1 MKRDQ
6 ITVENCR
13 KALVALSIP
22 VLFFS
27 SVAKAELGEAL
38 VLCKHNK
45 NVRTLRIEMGSDQK
59 CKAIYTK
66 QGIDQTIGSAQYLNS
81 CTEIVAGVRKTLEEA
96 KWSCRDVKE
105 ARTSSVSTVVE

>member
-1 MKRDQ
+1 M
-6 ITVENCR
+6 
-13 KALVALSIP
+13 SIP

-27 SVAKAELGEAL
+27 SLANAELGDAL

-45 NVRTLRIEMGSDQK
+45 NVRTLRIEMGADQK
-59 CKAIYTK
+59 CRAIYTK

-81 CTEIVAGVRKTLEEA
+81 CTEIVQGVRKTLEDA

-105 ARTSSVSTVVE
+105 ARTSAVSTTIE